1 MHAVRA
7 ILTTP
12 YAEILSSPTHNLSR
26 TLKMANATL
35 HTYDLASRDS
45 ALIDHLADL
54 NATCATIAQE
64 LTDSAFDLLSLTRV
78 NQKVIVA
85 LATLQSSVQ
94 DLSRAYINH
103 ANTVLNPGRS
113 GTLDVGLTNTL
124 VEAGLLGRH
133 EAPLAVEEP
142 AGDTKKKR
150 KRAKHDPNAP
160 KRALTP
166 YFLYMQTARA
176 NIARELGPN
185 AKPKEVA
192 DEGTRRWST
201 MKEEDKM
208 VSTSSS

>member
-1 MHAVRA
+1 
-7 ILTTP
+7 
-12 YAEILSSPTHNLSR
+12 
-26 TLKMANATL
+26 MANATL

-45 ALIDHLADL
+45 ALLDHLADL
-54 NATCATIAQE
+54 NATCATITQDLA
-64 LTDSAFDLLSLTRV
+64 DSAFDLLSLTRV

-113 GTLDVGLTNTL
+113 GPLDIGLTSTL
-124 VEAGLLGRH
+124 LEAGLLSRTNNQ
-133 EAPLAVEEP
+133 EPALVEEP

-166 YFLYMQTARA
+166 YF
-176 NIARELGPN
+176 
-185 AKPKEVA
+185 
-192 DEGTRRWST
+192 
-201 MKEEDKM
+201 
-208 VSTSSS
+208 